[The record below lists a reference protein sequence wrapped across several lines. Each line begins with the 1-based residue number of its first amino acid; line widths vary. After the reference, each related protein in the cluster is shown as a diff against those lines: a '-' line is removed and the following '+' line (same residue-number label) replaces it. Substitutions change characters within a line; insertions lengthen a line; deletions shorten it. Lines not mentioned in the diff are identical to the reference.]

1 MAIRPL
7 FMAGAPRAPVKV
19 PSRGRDRQK
28 WYLPGPFPDGPGIG
42 AETINLGRLEVK
54 LACTATSEAWAYP

>member
-1 MAIRPL
+1 LLAVRISRFMAICPL

-42 AETINLGRLEVK
+42 AEAINLGP
-54 LACTATSEAWAYP
+54 AGS